1 MGDLVQDLRYGLR
14 LLLRSPGFALA
25 AIVSLALGIGANTAI
40 FSVVNTVLLRPL
52 PYPDVDRVMMVWD
65 SNPARGWDQFAV
77 SPGNFVDW
85 QARQTVFDTL
95 VALRTKSLVLTG
107 HDEPERLSGLLA
119 TAQFFDLTGAPP
131 VLGRPFAARDFEAGA
146 EHVVV
151 LTDALWKRRFGG
163 RGDILGAPL
172 TLGDETY
179 AVIGVLPSSA
189 SLPTGAEL
197 LAPLVLTEDER
208 QHHGAHYLLAMGRL
222 KSGLAPGAAAT
233 AMRDLARQIEA
244 EHKDSNTGW
253 TVRLVPLYEEVVGG
267 IRPALLVLTLAVGV
281 VLLIAC
287 ANVANLLLARAATRR
302 GEFAVRAALGA
313 GRGRLVRQLL
323 TESLL
328 LSTLGGALGLVL
340 GTWAVDLI
348 KALQPGNL
356 PRVQSLAVDGR
367 VLFFTFL
374 VSVLTGLLFGAAP
387 GALLSRASL
396 QGTLQQGGR
405 GVRGRMSRRMRGALV
420 AAQVGMSLVLLVAA
434 GLQIRSLARLLAV
447 DPGFDAADV
456 LTFKVNLP
464 DRRYPDDARQAAF
477 YDRAVADLTA
487 LPGVLSAAA
496 VSSVPISDDDL
507 IFSFTIEGRPPAP
520 PEEERSANWYAV
532 SPDYF
537 KTLRVPLVRGR
548 LFTAA
553 DAATT
558 PRVAL
563 INETMARRVFPGQ
576 DPLGQHLI
584 MGVDGKVVREIVG
597 VVGDVRHYGLD
608 QPVTMQ
614 MYEPC
619 AQRPWIAMTLLLRA
633 AARPD
638 TLAPAAR
645 RAILAIDPGQ
655 PVSEVRTLQA
665 IVDLSTAQRRF
676 TLVLLAL
683 FALVA
688 LVLAS
693 VGLYGVVAYSV
704 TQRTHE
710 IGVRMALGAQRG
722 EILALV
728 LRQGMGMTLWG
739 VLAGLLGAAAL
750 ARVMSGLLFGVSA
763 HDPLTFAVTVLILT
777 TVALGAT
784 WVPARR
790 ATRVEPTSALRYE

>member
-1 MGDLVQDLRYGLR
+1 MGDLLQDLRYGLR
-14 LLLRSPGFALA
+14 LLSRSPGFALA

-65 SNPARGWDQFAV
+65 SNPSRGWDQFAV

-95 VALRTKSLVLTG
+95 VALRTRSLVLTG

-119 TAQFFDLTGAPP
+119 TEQFFDLTGTPP
-131 VLGRPFAARDFEAGA
+131 VLGRAFAARDFEAGA
-146 EHVVV
+146 GRVVV

-163 RGDILGAPL
+163 RADILGAPL
-172 TLGDETY
+172 TLGDETCT
-179 AVIGVLPSSA
+179 VIGVLPSGA

-197 LAPLVLTEDER
+197 LAPLVLTADER

-222 KSGLAPGAAAT
+222 KAGVAPGAAAG

-253 TVRLVPLYEEVVGG
+253 TVRLVPLYEDVVGG
-267 IRPALLVLTLAVGV
+267 IRPALLLLTAAVGV

-302 GEFAVRAALGA
+302 GEIAVRAALGA

-328 LSTLGGALGLVL
+328 LSCLGGAFGLVL
-340 GTWAVDLI
+340 GTWAVDVI
-348 KALQPGNL
+348 KTLQPGTL

-367 VLFFTFL
+367 VLLFTFL
-374 VSVLTGLLFGAAP
+374 VSVLTGLLFGAVP
-387 GALLSRASL
+387 GMLLSRASL

-405 GVRGRMSRRMRGALV
+405 GVRGRLSRRMRGALV
-420 AAQVGMSLVLLVAA
+420 AAQVAMSLVLLVAA
-434 GLQIRSLARLLAV
+434 GLQIRSLGRLLAV
-447 DPGFDAADV
+447 HPGFDAANV

-464 DRRYPDDARQAAF
+464 DRRYPDDAQQAAF
-477 YDRAVADLTA
+477 YDRAVADLAA
-487 LPGVLSAAA
+487 LPGVVSAAA

-520 PEEERSANWYAV
+520 PEEETSANWYAV

-537 KTLRVPLVRGR
+537 KTLRIPLVRGR

-553 DAATT
+553 DTGTA

-563 INETMARRVFPGQ
+563 INETMARRIFPGQ
-576 DPLGQHLI
+576 DPLGQHLR
-584 MGVDGKVVREIVG
+584 MGVDGKVVRTIVG
-597 VVGDVRHYGLD
+597 VVGDLRHYGLD

-619 AQRPWIAMTLLLRA
+619 AQRPWSAMTLLLRA
-633 AARPD
+633 ATRPD

-676 TLVLLAL
+676 TLVLLTL

-739 VLAGLLGAAAL
+739 LLAGLLGAAAL

-763 HDPLTFAVTVLILT
+763 HDPITFAATVLILS
-777 TVALGAT
+777 TVALGAI

>member
-14 LLLRSPGFALA
+14 LLLRNPGFALA

-65 SNPARGWDQFAV
+65 SNPSRGWDQFAV
-77 SPGNFVDW
+77 SPGNYVDW
-85 QARQTVFDTL
+85 EARQTAFEAL
-95 VALRTKSLVLTG
+95 VALRTRSLVLTG

-119 TAQFFDLTGAPP
+119 TAQFFDLTGTPP
-131 VLGRPFAARDFEAGA
+131 VLGRAFTAHDFEAGA

-163 RGDILGAPL
+163 RQDILGSPL
-172 TLGDETY
+172 TLGDEAYT
-179 AVIGVLPSSA
+179 VIGVLPPQS

-197 LAPLVLTEDER
+197 LAPLVLTADER

-222 KSGLAPGAAAT
+222 KSGMTTAAAT
-233 AMRDLARQIEA
+233 SAMRDLARQIEA

-253 TVRLVPLYEEVVGG
+253 TVRLVPIYEAVVGG
-267 IRPALLVLTLAVGV
+267 IRPALLVLALAVGV

-302 GEFAVRAALGA
+302 GEIAVRAALGA
-313 GRGRLVRQLL
+313 GRGRLIRQLL

-328 LSTLGGALGLVL
+328 LSLCGGAFGLLL

-348 KALQPGNL
+348 KTLQPGTL
-356 PRVQSLAVDGR
+356 PRAQSLAVDGR
-367 VLFFTFL
+367 VLLFTL
-374 VSVLTGLLFGAAP
+374 GVSIVTGLLFGAAP
-387 GALLSRASL
+387 GVLLSRASL
-396 QGTLQQGGR
+396 QGTLQQVGR
-405 GVRGRMSRRMRGALV
+405 GVRGRLSQRMRGLLV
-420 AAQVGMSLVLLVAA
+420 AAQVAMSLVLLVAA
-434 GLQIRSLARLLAV
+434 GLQIRSLARLLTV
-447 DPGFDAADV
+447 DPGFDPANV
-456 LTFKVNLP
+456 LTFKIALP

-477 YDRAVADLTA
+477 YERALADLKT
-487 LPGVLSAAA
+487 LPGVVSAAA
-496 VSSVPISDDDL
+496 VTSVPISDDDL
-507 IFSFTIEGRPPAP
+507 IFSFTVEGRPPAP

-537 KTLRVPLVRGR
+537 GTLRIPLVRGR
-548 LFTAA
+548 LFTDA
-553 DAATT
+553 DAAAT

-563 INETMARRVFPGQ
+563 INETMARRIFPGQ
-576 DPLGQHLI
+576 DPLGQRLR
-584 MGVDGKVVREIVG
+584 MGVDGQVVREIVG

-619 AQRPWIAMTLLLRA
+619 AQRPWSAMTLLLRV

-645 RAILAIDPGQ
+645 RAVLAIDPGQ

-688 LVLAS
+688 LLLAS

-728 LRQGMGMTLWG
+728 LWQGMGMTLWG
-739 VLAGLLGAAAL
+739 VLAGLVGATAL

-763 HDPLTFAVTVLILT
+763 RDPLTFAATVVILT
-777 TVALGAT
+777 CVALGAT
-784 WVPARR
+784 YVPARR

>member
-1 MGDLVQDLRYGLR
+1 MGDLLQDLRYGLR

-52 PYPDVDRVMMVWD
+52 PYPDVERVMMVWD
-65 SNPARGWDQFAV
+65 SNPGRGWDQFAV

-95 VALRTKSLVLTG
+95 VALRTRSLVLTG

-119 TAQFFDLTGAPP
+119 TEQLFDLTGKPP
-131 VLGRPFAARDFEAGA
+131 ALGRAFAARDFEAGA

-163 RGDILGAPL
+163 RNDILGAPL
-172 TLGDETY
+172 TLGDEPYT
-179 AVIGVLPSSA
+179 VVGILPSGA
-189 SLPTGAEL
+189 TLPTGAEL
-197 LAPLVLTEDER
+197 LAPLVLTADEK
-208 QHHGAHYLLAMGRL
+208 QQHGAHYLLAMGRL
-222 KSGLAPGAAAT
+222 KPGLAPGAAAT
-233 AMRDLARQIEA
+233 AMRDLARQIES

-253 TVRLVPLYEEVVGG
+253 TVRLVPLYEAVVGG
-267 IRPALLVLTLAVGV
+267 IRPALLLLTLAVGV

-302 GEFAVRAALGA
+302 GEMAVRAALGA

-328 LSTLGGALGLVL
+328 LSGLGGALGLVL

-348 KALQPGNL
+348 KVLQPATL

-367 VLFFTFL
+367 VLVFTFL
-374 VSVLTGLLFGAAP
+374 VTVVTGLLFGAVP

-405 GVRGRMSRRMRGALV
+405 GVRGRLSRRMRGALV
-420 AAQVGMSLVLLVAA
+420 AAQVALSLVLLVAA

-447 DPGFDAADV
+447 DPGFDPANV
-456 LTFKVNLP
+456 LTLKVNLP

-477 YDRAVADLTA
+477 YQRAVADLAA
-487 LPGVLSAAA
+487 LPGVVSAAA
-496 VSSVPISDDDL
+496 VSTVPISDDDL
-507 IFSFTIEGRPPAP
+507 IFSITVEGRPPAP
-520 PEEERSANWYAV
+520 PEEARSANWYSV

-537 KTLRVPLVRGR
+537 KTLRIPLVRGR

-563 INETMARRVFPGQ
+563 INETMARLIFPGQ

-584 MGVDGKVVREIVG
+584 MGVDGKVVRDIVG

-608 QPVTMQ
+608 RAVTMQ

-619 AQRPWIAMTLLLRA
+619 AQRPWDAMTFMLRA

-728 LRQGMGMTLWG
+728 LRQGMGMALWG

-763 HDPLTFAVTVLILT
+763 RDPITFATTVLILT

-784 WVPARR
+784 WLPARR

>member
-1 MGDLVQDLRYGLR
+1 MGDLIQDLRYGVR

-65 SNPARGWDQFAV
+65 SNPSRGWEQFSV

-85 QARQTVFDTL
+85 QARQTVFDAL
-95 VALRTKSLVLTG
+95 VALRTRAMVLTG
-107 HDEPERLSGLLA
+107 HDEPERLSGLMA
-119 TAQFFDLTGAPP
+119 TAQFFELTGAPP
-131 VLGRPFAARDFEAGA
+131 ILGRAFTGRDFEAGA
-146 EHVVV
+146 APVVV

-163 RGDILGAPL
+163 SKEILGSPL
-172 TLGDETY
+172 TLGDESCT
-179 AVIGVLPSSA
+179 VIGVLPPGA

-197 LAPLVLTEDER
+197 LAPLVLTADER
-208 QHHGAHYLLAMGRL
+208 QRHGAHYLLAMGRL
-222 KSGLAPGAAAT
+222 RSGITPATAAT

-244 EHKDSNTGW
+244 EHKDSNAGW

-267 IRPALLVLTLAVGV
+267 VRPALLVLALAVGV

-287 ANVANLLLARAATRR
+287 ANVANLLLARAAARR
-302 GEFAVRAALGA
+302 GEIAVRAALGA

-328 LSTLGGALGLVL
+328 LALLGGAFGLLL

-348 KALQPGNL
+348 KAMQPGTL
-356 PRVQSLAVDGR
+356 PRVQSLAVDGW
-367 VLFFTFL
+367 VLLFTLF
-374 VSVLTGLLFGAAP
+374 VSMLTGLLFGAAP
-387 GALLSRASL
+387 GLLLSRASL

-405 GVRGRMSRRMRGALV
+405 GVRGRMSRRMRGVLV
-420 AAQVGMSLVLLVAA
+420 AAQVAMSLVLLIAA

-447 DPGFDAADV
+447 EPGFDPSNV
-456 LTFKVNLP
+456 LTLKLSLP

-477 YDRAVADLTA
+477 YDRAVADLAA
-487 LPGVLSAAA
+487 LPGVVSAAA
-496 VSSVPISDDDL
+496 VSGVPISDDDL

-537 KTLRVPLVRGR
+537 KTLRIPLVRGR
-548 LFTAA
+548 LFTAD

-563 INETMARRVFPGQ
+563 INETMARRIFPGQ
-576 DPLGQHLI
+576 DPLGQHLR
-584 MGVDGKVVREIVG
+584 MGVDGTVTREIVG

-608 QPVTMQ
+608 QPVTLQ

-619 AQRPWIAMTLLLRA
+619 AQRPWSAMTVLLRA

-645 RAILAIDPGQ
+645 RAILAIDSAQ

-676 TLVLLAL
+676 TLVLLTL

-704 TQRTHE
+704 NQRTHE
-710 IGVRMALGAQRG
+710 IGVRMALGAQRR

-739 VLAGLLGAAAL
+739 LLAGLLGAAAL

-763 HDPLTFAVTVLILT
+763 RDPLTFAATVLILA

-784 WVPARR
+784 YVPARR

>member
-1 MGDLVQDLRYGLR
+1 MADLLQDLRYGLR

-52 PYPDVDRVMMVWD
+52 PYPDVDRVVMVWD
-65 SNPARGWDQFAV
+65 SNPSRGWDQFAV
-77 SPGNFVDW
+77 SPGNFADW
-85 QARQTVFDTL
+85 KARQTVFDTL
-95 VALRTKSLVLTG
+95 VALRTRSLVLTG

-119 TAQFFDLTGAPP
+119 TEQFFDLTGTPP
-131 VLGRPFAARDFEAGA
+131 ILGRAFAARDFEAGT
-146 EHVVV
+146 ERVVV

-163 RGDILGAPL
+163 RADVLGSPL

-179 AVIGVLPSSA
+179 TVIGILPAQS

-197 LAPLVLTEDER
+197 LAPLVLTAEER

-222 KSGLAPGAAAT
+222 KSGLASAT
-233 AMRDLARQIEA
+233 ATSAMRDLARQIET

-253 TVRLVPLYEEVVGG
+253 TVRLVPIYEAVVGG
-267 IRPALLVLTLAVGV
+267 IRPALLVLAAAVGV

-302 GEFAVRAALGA
+302 GEIAVRAALGA
-313 GRGRLVRQLL
+313 GRGRLIRQLL

-328 LSTLGGALGLVL
+328 LSSLGGALGLVL

-348 KALQPGNL
+348 KALQPGTL

-367 VLFFTFL
+367 VLLFTFL
-374 VSVLTGLLFGAAP
+374 VSVVTGLLFGAAP
-387 GALLSRASL
+387 GLLLSRASL

-405 GVRGRMSRRMRGALV
+405 GVRGRLSRRMRGALV
-420 AAQVGMSLVLLVAA
+420 AAQVAMSLVLLVAA
-434 GLQIRSLARLLAV
+434 GLQIRSLERLLAV
-447 DPGFDAADV
+447 DPGFEPADV

-464 DRRYPDDARQAAF
+464 DRRYPDEASQVAF
-477 YDRAVADLTA
+477 YDRAVADLAA
-487 LPGVLSAAA
+487 LPGVVSAAA
-496 VSSVPISDDDL
+496 VTSVPVSDDDL
-507 IFSFTIEGRPPAP
+507 IFSFTVEGRPPAP

-537 KTLRVPLVRGR
+537 KTLRIPLVRGR
-548 LFTAA
+548 LFTTA
-553 DAATT
+553 DAGTA

-563 INETMARRVFPGQ
+563 INETMARRIFPGQ

-584 MGVDGKVVREIVG
+584 MSVDGKVVREIVG

-619 AQRPWIAMTLLLRA
+619 AQRPWDAMTILLRA

-655 PVSEVRTLQA
+655 PVSDVRTLQG

-739 VLAGLLGAAAL
+739 LLAGLLGAAGL
-750 ARVMSGLLFGVSA
+750 ARLMSGLLFGVSA
-763 HDPLTFAVTVLILT
+763 RDPITFAVTVLILT
-777 TVALGAT
+777 AVALGAT

>member
-14 LLLRSPGFALA
+14 LLLRSPGFAFA

-65 SNPARGWDQFAV
+65 SNPTRGWDQFAV

-85 QARQTVFDTL
+85 QARQTVFDAL
-95 VALRTKSLVLTG
+95 VGLRTKSLVLTG

-119 TAQFFDLTGAPP
+119 TGQFFDLTGTPP
-131 VLGRPFAARDFEAGA
+131 VLGRAFAARDFETGA

-163 RGDILGAPL
+163 SKDLLGAPL

-179 AVIGVLPSSA
+179 TVIGVLPEKA

-197 LAPLVLTEDER
+197 LAPLVLTADER

-222 KSGLAPGAAAT
+222 KSGVSRDAAAG
-233 AMRDLARQIEA
+233 AVRDLARQIES

-267 IRPALLVLTLAVGV
+267 IRPALLVLTAAVGV

-302 GEFAVRAALGA
+302 GEIAVRAALGA

-328 LSTLGGALGLVL
+328 LSTLGGGLGLVL
-340 GTWAVDLI
+340 GTWAVDLF
-348 KALQPGNL
+348 KALQPGTL

-367 VLFFTFL
+367 VLFFTL
-374 VSVLTGLLFGAAP
+374 LISLLTGLLFGAVP
-387 GALLSRASL
+387 GVLLSRASL
-396 QGTLQQGGR
+396 QGTLREGGR
-405 GVRGRMSRRMRGALV
+405 GVRGRLSRRMRGALV
-420 AAQVGMSLVLLVAA
+420 AAQVAMSLVLLVAA

-447 DPGFDAADV
+447 EPGFDPADV
-456 LTFKVNLP
+456 LTLKVSLP

-477 YDRAVADLTA
+477 YERALADLAA
-487 LPGVLSAAA
+487 LPGVASAAA
-496 VSSVPISDDDL
+496 VSAVPISDDDL
-507 IFSFTIEGRPPAP
+507 IFSFTVEGRPPAP
-520 PEEERSANWYAV
+520 PEEARSANWYAV

-537 KTLRVPLVRGR
+537 RTLRIPLRRGR
-548 LFTAA
+548 LFSGADTAMS
-553 DAATT
+553 

-563 INETMARRVFPGQ
+563 INETMARRIFPGQ
-576 DPLGQHLI
+576 DPLGQRLR
-584 MGVDGKVVREIVG
+584 MGVDDKVVREIVG

-614 MYEPC
+614 LYEPC
-619 AQRPWIAMTLLLRA
+619 AHRPWDAMTFLLRA
-633 AARPD
+633 AERPD

-728 LRQGMGMTLWG
+728 LRQGMGMALWG

-763 HDPLTFAVTVLILT
+763 RDPITFATTVLILT

-784 WVPARR
+784 WLPARR

>member
-1 MGDLVQDLRYGLR
+1 
-14 LLLRSPGFALA
+14 
-25 AIVSLALGIGANTAI
+25 
-40 FSVVNTVLLRPL
+40 
-52 PYPDVDRVMMVWD
+52 
-65 SNPARGWDQFAV
+65 
-77 SPGNFVDW
+77 
-85 QARQTVFDTL
+85 
-95 VALRTKSLVLTG
+95 
-107 HDEPERLSGLLA
+107 
-119 TAQFFDLTGAPP
+119 
-131 VLGRPFAARDFEAGA
+131 
-146 EHVVV
+146 
-151 LTDALWKRRFGG
+151 
-163 RGDILGAPL
+163 
-172 TLGDETY
+172 
-179 AVIGVLPSSA
+179 
-189 SLPTGAEL
+189 
-197 LAPLVLTEDER
+197 
-208 QHHGAHYLLAMGRL
+208 
-222 KSGLAPGAAAT
+222 
-233 AMRDLARQIEA
+233 
-244 EHKDSNTGW
+244 
-253 TVRLVPLYEEVVGG
+253 VVGG
-267 IRPALLVLTLAVGV
+267 IRPALLLLTAAVGV

-302 GEFAVRAALGA
+302 GEIAVRAALGA

-328 LSTLGGALGLVL
+328 LSCLGGAFGLVL
-340 GTWAVDLI
+340 GTWAVDVI
-348 KALQPGNL
+348 KTLQPGTL

-367 VLFFTFL
+367 VLLFTFL
-374 VSVLTGLLFGAAP
+374 VSVLTGLLFGAVP
-387 GALLSRASL
+387 GMLLSRASL

-405 GVRGRMSRRMRGALV
+405 GVRGRLSRRMRGALV
-420 AAQVGMSLVLLVAA
+420 AAQVAMSLVLLVAA
-434 GLQIRSLARLLAV
+434 GLQIRSLGRLLAV
-447 DPGFDAADV
+447 HPGFDAANV

-464 DRRYPDDARQAAF
+464 DRRYPDDAQQAAF
-477 YDRAVADLTA
+477 YDRAVADLAA
-487 LPGVLSAAA
+487 LPGVVSAAA

-520 PEEERSANWYAV
+520 PEEETSANWYAV

-537 KTLRVPLVRGR
+537 RTLRVPLVRGR

-576 DPLGQHLI
+576 DPLGQHLR
-584 MGVDGKVVREIVG
+584 MGVDGKVVRTIVG
-597 VVGDVRHYGLD
+597 VVGDLRHYGLD

-619 AQRPWIAMTLLLRA
+619 AQRPWSAMTLLLRA

-676 TLVLLAL
+676 TLVLLTL

-739 VLAGLLGAAAL
+739 LLAGLLGAAAL

-763 HDPLTFAVTVLILT
+763 HDPITFAATVLILS
-777 TVALGAT
+777 TVALGAI